1 MKASFL
7 IISNFESSSNLI
19 VFNFSQKK
27 KALLPIIFTF
37 FGIVILLIEV
47 KEKALLLILVNFE
60 SF

>member
-27 KALLPIIFTF
+27 KALLPIILTF
-37 FGIVILLIEV
+37 FGMVILLIEV